1 VDPNAR
7 RGLPF
12 KGWIAAGSRAVKGL
26 LKPLV
31 DIDFLITTNSGMDF
45 ETEGTTVELQGQAG
59 IQVATLVV
67 SVNDSESR
75 LFDVQWDPEL
85 VTEWTGTVDLDAEIN
100 VIEVNG
106 FDSRGDV
113 VDTAQVT
120 VVISNSPSPPFIRGD
135 VREDGRLNISDA
147 VAVLLHLFRGESL
160 RCRDAADVDD
170 DGSIRIGD
178 ALAILE
184 YLFLLGQAPQPPF
197 PMPGRDPSE
206 DGLDCEG

>member
-1 VDPNAR
+1 
-7 RGLPF
+7 
-12 KGWIAAGSRAVKGL
+12 
-26 LKPLV
+26 
-31 DIDFLITTNSGMDF
+31 M
-45 ETEGTTVELQGQAG
+45 
-59 IQVATLVV
+59 
-67 SVNDSESR
+67 
-75 LFDVQWDPEL
+75 
-85 VTEWTGTVDLDAEIN
+85 VDLDAETN
-100 VIEVNG
+100 VIEVFG
-106 FDSRGDV
+106 FDSADNLL
-113 VDTAQVT
+113 DTTQIT
-120 VVISNSPSPPFIRGD
+120 VVTSGSPIPPFIRGD